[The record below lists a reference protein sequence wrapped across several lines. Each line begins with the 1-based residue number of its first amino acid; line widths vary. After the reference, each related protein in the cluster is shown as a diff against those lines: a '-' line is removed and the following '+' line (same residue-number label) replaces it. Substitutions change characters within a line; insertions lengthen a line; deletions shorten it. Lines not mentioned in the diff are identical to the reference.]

1 MLRNAFSPSKACLD
15 IVSPKLWIIAIA
27 LVAWCSQAGATPRSQ
42 IPLDAVW
49 SFFKGDVPNA
59 SRPRFDDTKWRHVTL
74 PHTFNRAD
82 GESGNGYYRGPA
94 WYRTHVRIGAID
106 HHRRYYL
113 VFDGAAL
120 TADVW
125 VNGRELGRHE
135 GGYARFRFDVTGE
148 LVVGSNTI
156 AVRVD
161 NSKTVGIAP
170 LGGDFTVF
178 GGLYRSV
185 WLVSTNDLHV
195 SMMDYGGPGVYVS
208 TPAVN
213 QRSAQ
218 IAVRTLVKNNR
229 TAAEQVTVVNDIRDA
244 AGHRVA
250 TLSRRVWLPSG
261 QLATVYGTTE
271 LAHPHLW
278 DGIRDPYLYSVVT
291 TVYDARRHARDRVV
305 VPLGIRSVAITPD
318 RGLVLNGRPYALH
331 GVDYFA
337 SERPGRGTAVSDA
350 DVDADMKIIGD
361 LGANGIRMVHF
372 QHSQRAYRDADRQ
385 GFLVWTEIP
394 LNGVIDQ
401 GAAFQANVEQQ
412 MRELIAQN
420 YDHPSVIVWGLG
432 NEIYASGPDVLRVLR
447 AVQATAAK
455 ADPTRPTVY
464 AHCCQADDA
473 PKAMVADVGGYNRY
487 FGWYPDQKG
496 TLGDWAWTFHARH
509 PHRAFSISEYGAGGS
524 ILDRQVDPPP
534 PVPGG
539 PWHPEQYQALF
550 HERSWREIRGLPY
563 IWGSFVWV
571 AFDEASDGRHEGDRN
586 GINDKGL
593 VTYDRATKKDA
604 YYWYQANWS
613 PRPMLHLCDS
623 RFVYRRTDEVRV
635 KVYSNVR
642 RVRLSVNG
650 ADVGS
655 TAVNDHVASWP
666 RIRLQPGANVITV
679 RSGSLSDTVT
689 WRYEPGSPVVGFPA
703 AQPG

>member
-1 MLRNAFSPSKACLD
+1 MSKAFW
-15 IVSPKLWIIAIA
+15 KIA
-27 LVAWCSQAGATPRSQ
+27 LFGLLGVMAVTLAGWCPQAEAASRSR
-42 IPLDAVW
+42 IPLDAAW
-49 SFFKGDVPNA
+49 SFFKGDVPDA
-59 SRPRFDDTKWRHVTL
+59 SQPAFDDAKWRHVTL
-74 PHTFNRAD
+74 PHTFDGAD
-82 GESGNGYYRGPA
+82 GASGNGYYRGPA
-94 WYRTHVRIGAID
+94 WYRIHVRINALDG
-106 HHRRYYL
+106 HRRYYL

-120 TADVW
+120 TTDAW
-125 VNGRELGRHE
+125 VNGRKVGRHE
-135 GGYARFRFDVTGE
+135 GGYARFRFDVTDA
-148 LVVGSNTI
+148 LAAGSNTI

-161 NSKTVGIAP
+161 NSKTPGVAP

-185 WLVSTNDLHV
+185 WLVSTDDLHV
-195 SMMDYGGPGVYVS
+195 DMMDYGGPGVYVS
-208 TPAVN
+208 TPTVN
-213 QRSAQ
+213 RRSAH
-218 IAVRTLVKNNR
+218 IAVRTLVKNDG
-229 TAAEQVTVVNDIRDA
+229 TAAEQVTVVNSVRDA
-244 AGHRVA
+244 AGHQVA
-250 TLSRRVWLPSG
+250 TLSHRLTLAPG
-261 QLATVYGTTE
+261 QLATVRGTTD

-278 DGIRDPYLYSVVT
+278 DGVRDPYLYSVVT
-291 TVYDARRHARDRVV
+291 TVDDARDNAHDRVV

-318 RGLVLNGRPYALH
+318 RGLFLNGRPYALH

-337 SERPGRGTAVSDA
+337 SERPGRGTAVTDA

-372 QHSQRAYRDADRQ
+372 QHPQRAYRDADRR
-385 GFLVWTEIP
+385 GLLAWTEIP
-394 LNGVIDQ
+394 LNGAIDP

-420 YDHPSVIVWGLG
+420 FDHPSVIVWGLG

-447 AVQATAAK
+447 AVQATAAE

-473 PKAMVADVGGYNRY
+473 PKAMVADLGAYNRY

-496 TLGDWAWTFHARH
+496 TLGNWARTFHAKH
-509 PHRAFSISEYGAGGS
+509 PHRAFAISEYGAGGS
-524 ILDRQVDPPP
+524 IRDQQIDPPP

-550 HERSWREIRGLPY
+550 HERSWREIRGLRY

-571 AFDEASDGRHEGDRN
+571 AFDVASDGRHEGDHD

-613 PRPMLHLCDS
+613 QRPMLHLCDS
-623 RFVYRRTDEVRV
+623 RFVYRRTDAVRV

-642 RVRLSVNG
+642 RVSLSVNG
-650 ADVGS
+650 IDLGS
-655 TAVNDHVASWP
+655 TTVKDHVASWS
-666 RIRLQPGANVITV
+666 RIRLQSGANVITV
-679 RSGSLSDTVT
+679 RSGSLSDTAT
-689 WRYEPGSPVVGFPA
+689 WRYEPASMVVGKD
-703 AQPG
+703 